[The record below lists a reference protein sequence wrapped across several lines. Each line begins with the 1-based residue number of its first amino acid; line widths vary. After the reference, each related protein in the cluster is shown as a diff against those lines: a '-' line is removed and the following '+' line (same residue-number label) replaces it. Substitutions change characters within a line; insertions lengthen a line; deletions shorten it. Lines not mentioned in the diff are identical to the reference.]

1 MKKHTPLMRERID
14 AQCADAQYYNNS
26 NACLSDSKLAVD
38 AIRAQL
44 WLLADH
50 SRQGIEVP
58 AELLEAMLFRI
69 DRDLASVS
77 DAIVATLCGGER

>member
-1 MKKHTPLMRERID
+1 MHECID
-14 AQCADAQYYNNS
+14 AQCADVISYNNS
-26 NACLSDSKLAVD
+26 NTCLSDSKLAVD

-77 DAIVATLCGGER
+77 DAIVSELCKGGRV